1 MSAGSCLRHPIGVS
15 TPPTSG
21 SNLRGMNPTL
31 PTIPLINL
39 LAAFAP
45 SVLLLV
51 IMHRWSLKAFP
62 ALYANA
68 RMLIQLLAVGYVL
81 TYVFETDRPALIVG
95 VVLVMIFVS
104 AWIALRPLAHRG
116 LDNYSLALISI
127 SVSGM
132 TMLTIV
138 TQWVLDLPRWFE
150 PSFVVP
156 LAGMI
161 FANAMNTV
169 SLAAERFESEMAR
182 GENVFDARRVALDTS
197 LIPQINGLLA
207 VGIVSLPGMMTGQIL
222 SGVEPMVAVR
232 YQIMVMCMVF
242 GSGGLGAAT
251 YFALQ
256 TDLPRPNRTASIKQ

>member
-1 MSAGSCLRHPIGVS
+1 
-15 TPPTSG
+15 
-21 SNLRGMNPTL
+21 MNSTL
-31 PTIPLINL
+31 PTISLLNL

-45 SVLLLV
+45 SLVLLI
-51 IMHRWSLKAFP
+51 IMHRWSLKATT
-62 ALYANA
+62 ALYANV
-68 RMLIQLLAVGYVL
+68 RMLGQLLLVGYVL
-81 TYVFETDRPALIVG
+81 TYIFQTNQAILIVG
-95 VVLVMIFVS
+95 VVAVMILVS
-104 AWIALRPLAHRG
+104 AWIALRPLQRRG
-116 LDNYSLALISI
+116 MHSYSLALIAIAS
-127 SVSGM
+127 SGL

-138 TQWVLDLPRWFE
+138 TQMVLDLPRWFE

-169 SLAAERFESEMAR
+169 SLAAERFESETTR
-182 GENVFDARRVALDTS
+182 GEAPVDARRTALDAS

-242 GSGGLGAAT
+242 GSGGLGAVC
-251 YFALQ
+251 YLALQ
-256 TDLPRPNRTASIKQ
+256 RARSS